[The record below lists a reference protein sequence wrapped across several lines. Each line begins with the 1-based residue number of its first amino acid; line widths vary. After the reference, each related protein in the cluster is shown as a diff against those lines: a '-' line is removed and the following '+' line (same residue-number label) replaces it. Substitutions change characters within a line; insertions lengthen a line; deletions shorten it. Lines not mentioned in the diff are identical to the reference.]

1 MKPSHYNL
9 IKNLEDKDIR
19 NLSKVIENSIVT
31 QMKKGNFSLRN
42 KHKSMNLTKDE
53 SAIQMENNRTKKG
66 DDQYVSHIRYGITCI
81 DTNLEL
87 KKFIVKQTEKK

>member
-53 SAIQMENNRTKKG
+53 SAI
-66 DDQYVSHIRYGITCI
+66 
-81 DTNLEL
+81 
-87 KKFIVKQTEKK
+87 